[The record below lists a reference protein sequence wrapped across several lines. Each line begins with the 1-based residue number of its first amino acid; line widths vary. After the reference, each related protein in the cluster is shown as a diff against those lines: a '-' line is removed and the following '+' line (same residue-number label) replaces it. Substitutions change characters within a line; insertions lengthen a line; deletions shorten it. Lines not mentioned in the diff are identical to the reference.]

1 MLWRPAWGCTRDCND
16 SLEILQTAVIQ
27 LLFPAISVPL
37 PVLLG
42 EGFISMHVTSAKLWL
57 MSETDTLAAGAKVS
71 AQYPHIEQVP
81 SLDC

>member
-1 MLWRPAWGCTRDCND
+1 MLWRQAWGCTRDGND

-27 LLFPAISVPL
+27 LLFPAIQVPV

-42 EGFISMHVTSAKLWL
+42 EGFISMHVASAK
-57 MSETDTLAAGAKVS
+57 LAAGAKIS
-71 AQYPHIEQVP
+71 AQCSHIEQVP